1 MRSVNP
7 FTVRARQLMAL
18 GGRLHRPGACPIRG
32 RQHECALQWAGGRA
46 E

>member
-1 MRSVNP
+1 MRCQSVHGP
-7 FTVRARQLMAL
+7 ARQLMAL
-18 GGRLHRPGACPIRG
+18 EVALTGQALAQSSG

>member
-7 FTVRARQLMAL
+7 FTVRAKQLMAL
-18 GGRLHRPGACPIRG
+18 GVAFTGQALAQSRG